1 MIAQSEDLYPH
12 LGERAKKVIHLDRAD
27 RIRFLGEPSW
37 IGYGRAGAILKRLS
51 ELANHPH
58 HTRVP
63 NLLIVGEPANGKTTI
78 VSHFNET
85 DGESHQDANSDPV
98 RPIILAEAPPS
109 ADEKALYISI
119 LERFWMPYRASEPVV
134 RLRYQV
140 VHLMRTCQV
149 RILIIDEL
157 HSVLTG
163 TALKQR
169 EVMNALK
176 LLCNELRI
184 PIVGVGTRDAVRV
197 LHTDP
202 QHARRFD
209 VVSLP
214 LWKLDAEFQRLLASF
229 ELVLPLRSP
238 SRLHSSELVRKLFF
252 ISEGNI
258 GNLSRLLSACARAAI
273 ENGEE
278 RITPEIVDKHTW
290 IRSRDGIREV
300 TL

>member
-1 MIAQSEDLYPH
+1 MIAKSEEMYPH
-12 LGERAKKVIHLDRAD
+12 LGERAKGVIHLGHAE
-27 RIRFLGEPSW
+27 RIHFLGEPCW
-37 IGYGRAGAILKRLS
+37 IGYDRAVAVLKRLR
-51 ELANHPH
+51 ELANHPQ

-78 VSHFNET
+78 VSRFNDT
-85 DGESHQDANSDPV
+85 DGTSHQDANGDPV
-98 RPIILAEAPPS
+98 RPVILAEAPPS

-202 QHARRFD
+202 QHASRFD

-214 LWKLDAEFQRLLASF
+214 LWKIDAEFQRLLASF
-229 ELVLPLRSP
+229 ERVLPLRSP
-238 SRLHSSELVRKLFF
+238 SQLHAPELAKKLHFL
-252 ISEGNI
+252 SEGNI

-273 ENGEE
+273 ESGEE
-278 RITPEIVDKHTW
+278 RITPAIVDKNAW

>member
-1 MIAQSEDLYPH
+1 MIARSEQGYPY
-12 LGERAKKVIHLDRAD
+12 LGESARAVIDFD
-27 RIRFLGEPSW
+27 NESRIRFLGEPRW
-37 IGYGRAGAILKRLS
+37 IGYSKATAILKRLQ
-51 ELANHPH
+51 ELTEHPH

-63 NLLIVGEPANGKTTI
+63 NMLIVGEPANGKTTI
-78 VSHFNET
+78 VSHFNEIH
-85 DGESHQDANSDPV
+85 GQSSQDANGDPV
-98 RPIILAEAPPS
+98 RPVILAQAPPS

-119 LERFWMPYRASEPVV
+119 LEQFWMPYRASEPVV

-140 VHLMRTCQV
+140 LHLMRTCHV

-176 LLCNELRI
+176 LLCNELCI
-184 PIVGVGTRDAVRV
+184 PIIGVGTRDAVRV

-202 QHARRFD
+202 QHASRFD
-209 VVSLP
+209 VVPLP
-214 LWKLDAEFQRLLASF
+214 PWTLDAEFQRLLASF
-229 ELVLPLRSP
+229 EQVLPLRRAST
-238 SRLHSSELVRKLFF
+238 LHTPELARTLHYL
-252 ISEGNI
+252 SEGNI

-273 ENGEE
+273 ESGEE
-278 RITPEIVDKHTW
+278 RITPEIIEKNAW

>member
-1 MIAQSEDLYPH
+1 MIAKMDEPYTH
-12 LGERAKKVIHLDRAD
+12 LGERAKGVIHLDSAD
-27 RIRFLGEPSW
+27 RIRFLGEPCW
-37 IGYGRAGAILKRLS
+37 IGYDRATAILKRLR
-51 ELANHPH
+51 ELANHPS

-85 DGESHQDANSDPV
+85 DGTSHQDAKGDPV
-98 RPIILAEAPPS
+98 RPVILAEAPPS
-109 ADEKALYISI
+109 AEEKALYISI
-119 LERFWMPYRASEPVV
+119 LERFWMPYRASETVV

-157 HSVLTG
+157 HSMLTG
-163 TALKQR
+163 TGLKQR

-184 PIVGVGTRDAVRV
+184 PIIGVGTRDAVRI

-202 QHARRFD
+202 QHASRFD

-214 LWKLDAEFQRLLASF
+214 VWKIDAEFQRLLVSF
-229 ELVLPLRSP
+229 ERVLPLRLP
-238 SRLHSSELVRKLFF
+238 SQLHAPEFARKLHFV
-252 ISEGNI
+252 SEGNI
-258 GNLSRLLSACARAAI
+258 GNLSRLLATCARAAI
-273 ENGEE
+273 ENGDE
-278 RITPEIVDKHTW
+278 RITPELVDKHAW
-290 IRSRDGIREV
+290 IRARDGIREII
-300 TL
+300 L